1 MEFKLNEMQGVASE
15 MFQEWFLHPEKRTRP
30 WFEISGAAGT
40 GKTTVVK
47 HIIATLG
54 LTDSEVIFMAF
65 VGKAALALRRSGVN
79 GRTVHSVIYRVARHY
94 KRNADGVP
102 IMEHGIPVIETSFEK
117 LDELPANVKL
127 LVVDEGGMISRN
139 MAEDILSFQIPTLV
153 LGDTNQLPPVI
164 GGGFFLINPDV
175 VLNEIMRQSKDSPII
190 VISQLAI
197 HGVPISYG
205 QYQSSESGDDSSV
218 RIMRLAD
225 LTDDDL
231 RQFDVVL
238 CPTNESRDQINWY
251 YRSRIR
257 GIDSR
262 IVTVGDRLICR
273 QNCWGTTLNDSSVG
287 VDIALVNGLDGYVTG
302 VNKNP
307 KKGSKGLMSID
318 FRPSFSDHSF
328 KDIPINPTAILGPCM
343 ATRDKNPKFQGYVSF
358 ELGDCV
364 TCHLA
369 QGSQYPSVLVLP
381 GSTAC
386 SNSDFSRR
394 WLYTAITRA
403 QKHLTIAL

>member
-1 MEFKLNEMQGVASE
+1 
-15 MFQEWFLHPEKRTRP
+15 
-30 WFEISGAAGT
+30 
-40 GKTTVVK
+40 
-47 HIIATLG
+47 
-54 LTDSEVIFMAF
+54 
-65 VGKAALALRRSGVN
+65 
-79 GRTVHSVIYRVARHY
+79 
-94 KRNADGVP
+94 
-102 IMEHGIPVIETSFEK
+102 
-117 LDELPANVKL
+117 
-127 LVVDEGGMISRN
+127 
-139 MAEDILSFQIPTLV
+139 
-153 LGDTNQLPPVI
+153 
-164 GGGFFLINPDV
+164 
-175 VLNEIMRQSKDSPII
+175 
-190 VISQLAI
+190 
-197 HGVPISYG
+197 
-205 QYQSSESGDDSSV
+205 
-218 RIMRLAD
+218 MRLAD